1 MLKSIKE
8 FFSSYYTEALKPT
21 FRWISQHRKGCLV
34 FSAFTGLIYL
44 AIAGSWYMAY
54 MGTLQ
59 EIYSNIKTKL
69 TKKKETEE

>member
-8 FFSSYYTEALKPT
+8 FFSSYSTEVLKPA
-21 FRWISQHRKGCLV
+21 FSWMNQHRKGCLV

-44 AIAGSWYMAY
+44 VICGIWYVAY

-59 EIYSNIKTKL
+59 EIYGNIKTKL